1 LCGLDH
7 ASAVF
12 DGIQTQF
19 TWVITPTLQ
28 EHLRSPQKQ
37 RWKAKSGL
45 MAACSTQFGLCA
57 YKQNPLHRT
66 SLTRAEFGGFV
77 VTLAIFDLISDDF
90 TYEKRRGRES
100 NPRIAVL
107 QTATLPLGYP
117 AICARNERNV
127 GAQCVNAA
135 KPFVPTNV
143 IRDR

>member
-28 EHLRSPQKQ
+28 EHLRSPRKQ
-37 RWKAKSGL
+37 RWKPKSGL

-77 VTLAIFDLISDDF
+77 VILAIFDLISDDF
-90 TYEKRRGRES
+90 TYKKRRGRAWAMEVVWLVKAATPF
-100 NPRIAVL
+100 PRLKRAS
-107 QTATLPLGYP
+107 PHH
-117 AICARNERNV
+117 
-127 GAQCVNAA
+127 
-135 KPFVPTNV
+135 
-143 IRDR
+143 

>member
-1 LCGLDH
+1 MFTALRLLRHGLAFFKLVCTCLCGLDH

-19 TWVITPTLQ
+19 TRVITPTLQ

-37 RWKAKSGL
+37 RWNESKERSHGGVFYAIRPVRLQAKSPSPNVTDKSGIRWI
-45 MAACSTQFGLCA
+45 CCNFG
-57 YKQNPLHRT
+57 Y
-66 SLTRAEFGGFV
+66 
-77 VTLAIFDLISDDF
+77 FDLISDDF

-117 AICARNERNV
+117 AGPQR
-127 GAQCVNAA
+127 
-135 KPFVPTNV
+135 T
-143 IRDR
+143 

>member
-1 LCGLDH
+1 VIDRSICKESLSAIYRATRPRAKRRHGLAFFKLVGACLCGLDH

-77 VTLAIFDLISDDF
+77 VTMAIFDLISDDF
-90 TYEKRRGRES
+90 TYEKRRGGNEAGGSR
-100 NPRIAVL
+100 
-107 QTATLPLGYP
+107 AT
-117 AICARNERNV
+117 
-127 GAQCVNAA
+127 
-135 KPFVPTNV
+135 
-143 IRDR
+143 

>member
-1 LCGLDH
+1 M
-7 ASAVF
+7 
-12 DGIQTQF
+12 
-19 TWVITPTLQ
+19 
-28 EHLRSPQKQ
+28 R
-37 RWKAKSGL
+37 AKSGL

-57 YKQNPLHRT
+57 YKQNPLHGT

-135 KPFVPTNV
+135 KRFVPTNV

>member
-19 TWVITPTLQ
+19 TWVITPPLQ

-45 MAACSTQFGLCA
+45 MAVCSTQFGLCA

-66 SLTRAEFGGFV
+66 SLKRAEFGGFV
-77 VTLAIFDLISDDF
+77 VTLAIYDLISDDF
-90 TYEKRRGRES
+90 TYKKRRGRES

-135 KPFVPTNV
+135 KRFVPTNV